1 MTLPYDQAD
10 SALPSTLDGANQAYH
25 ASGSLLFSVRLNMRN
40 TVVTLDPEWVNTLRP
55 LDNRPLDHFVKEL
68 AVLELYRRRQISS
81 GKAAELLK
89 MERMEFVRFASRQG
103 IAFYDLSDEE
113 FADEMELLSEA
124 L

>member
-1 MTLPYDQAD
+1 M
-10 SALPSTLDGANQAYH
+10 S
-25 ASGSLLFSVRLNMRN
+25 N
-40 TVVTLDPEWVNTLRP
+40 TVVTLEPEWVNTLRP

-81 GKAAELLK
+81 EKAAELLK

-103 IAFYDLSDEE
+103 IAFYDMSDEE

-124 L
+124 M

>member
-1 MTLPYDQAD
+1 M
-10 SALPSTLDGANQAYH
+10 SK
-25 ASGSLLFSVRLNMRN
+25 

-68 AVLELYRRRQISS
+68 AVLELYRRHQISS

-103 IAFYDLSDEE
+103 IAFYDLSEEE
-113 FADEMELLSEA
+113 FADEMDLLSEA

>member
-1 MTLPYDQAD
+1 MISLD
-10 SALPSTLDGANQAYH
+10 SAAMGRLARLGLDKMRPMMNQ
-25 ASGSLLFSVRLNMRN
+25 

-68 AVLELYRRRQISS
+68 AILELYRRRQISS

-103 IAFYDLSDEE
+103 IAFYDLSDDE
-113 FADEMELLSEA
+113 FVAEMKLLGVMA
-124 L
+124 

>member
-1 MTLPYDQAD
+1 M
-10 SALPSTLDGANQAYH
+10 SK
-25 ASGSLLFSVRLNMRN
+25 

-103 IAFYDLSDEE
+103 IAFYDLSEEE
-113 FADEMELLSEA
+113 FADEMDLLSEA

>member
-1 MTLPYDQAD
+1 
-10 SALPSTLDGANQAYH
+10 
-25 ASGSLLFSVRLNMRN
+25 MRK
-40 TVVTLDPEWVNTLRP
+40 TVMTLDPEWVNTLRP

-89 MERMEFVRFASRQG
+89 MDRMEFVRFASRQG
-103 IAFYDLSDEE
+103 IAFYDLSEEE
-113 FADEMELLSEA
+113 FADEMDLLSEA

>member
-1 MTLPYDQAD
+1 
-10 SALPSTLDGANQAYH
+10 
-25 ASGSLLFSVRLNMRN
+25 MRN

-81 GKAAELLK
+81 GKAAALLK

-113 FADEMELLSEA
+113 FADEMDLLSEA